1 MFYTRFFWDIQYA
14 LTQHWIIEGLRLSAI
29 SKSIFWT
36 YCKCRHQNNSVP
48 KKHQMQMRKS
58 HQRWRGIP
66 VTLCAWQ
73 PLCVCLC
80 GCTAVMIKGNWSVS
94 ATSVLLNPIFFRPQ
108 IHLLE
113 FRSKDMRSV
122 CRVSG
127 SVAALWVTSYLLF
140 SSCIGQAISSTAN

>member
-1 MFYTRFFWDIQYA
+1 MCFIPDCFGHMP
-14 LTQHWIIEGLRLSAI
+14 LTQHWIIEGLRLSANN
-29 SKSIFWT
+29 KSTFWT
-36 YCKCRHQNNSVP
+36 YCKCRHKITVFQWNIKCRCTNLISDEETF
-48 KKHQMQMRKS
+48 QS
-58 HQRWRGIP
+58 HF
-66 VTLCAWQ
+66 CAWQ

-113 FRSKDMRSV
+113 FRSEDVRSV